1 MQAKHRGSVGIAH
14 TRWATHGAK
23 SDINAHPHTDQRN
36 RIALVHNGI
45 IENCQILREEL
56 IIKHGVNPV
65 SETDSEIIALLI
77 GVFLDQ
83 EEPIIS
89 AIQKTCL
96 KLIGSYNIALI
107 YNKDPG
113 AIYSIKNSGEIS
125 IGKDKVKGHSYMCS
139 D

>member
-1 MQAKHRGSVGIAH
+1 
-14 TRWATHGAK
+14 
-23 SDINAHPHTDQRN
+23 
-36 RIALVHNGI
+36 
-45 IENCQILREEL
+45 
-56 IIKHGVNPV
+56 V

-107 YNKDPG
+107 YNQDPG